1 LGRRAELLLN
11 GLAERT
17 EQVLIE
23 NRRHVLAVAHALEA
37 HRTMSGDDVVGVI
50 EGTEGPM
57 VDGRAYMLK
66 ENIDLLERY
75 HAKALEAHQ
84 GPQRMMPLP
93 VIAMPHEDEPEDAVV
108 GMTGA
113 ETTRAMLV
121 TAASGD
127 RHPDG
132 GPDLGSGFTR
142 LTDESIAVS
151 DVDAAARFYR
161 EEFDSELVRDETRRV
176 AYAVLD
182 IDAACRTLRDR
193 GMRMLYDQPQEGS
206 AGSRVNFIHPNDTDG
221 ALVELVE
228 PADPSSNGSER

>member
-1 LGRRAELLLN
+1 L
-11 GLAERT
+11 
-17 EQVLIE
+17 
-23 NRRHVLAVAHALEA
+23 
-37 HRTMSGDDVVGVI
+37 
-50 EGTEGPM
+50 
-57 VDGRAYMLK
+57 VDGRAYALK
-66 ENIDLLERY
+66 DNIELLERY
-75 HAKALEAHQ
+75 HTTALQAHK
-84 GPQRMMPLP
+84 GEQRMMPLP

-108 GMTGA
+108 GMTSA

-127 RHPDG
+127 GHPHR

-142 LTDESIAVS
+142 LADESIAGS

-161 EEFDSELVRDETRRV
+161 EEFDSELVREETRRV

-193 GMRMLYDQPQEGS
+193 GMRLLYDQPREGS

-228 PADPSSNGSER
+228 SADPSSNGSER